1 MEYDND
7 NDSLCILCE
16 KGYYIMN
23 GFCVENGKYLD
34 DNEEQLNGSVPYCI
48 NYTYNDESECT
59 KC

>member
-1 MEYDND
+1 
-7 NDSLCILCE
+7 
-16 KGYYIMN
+16 MN